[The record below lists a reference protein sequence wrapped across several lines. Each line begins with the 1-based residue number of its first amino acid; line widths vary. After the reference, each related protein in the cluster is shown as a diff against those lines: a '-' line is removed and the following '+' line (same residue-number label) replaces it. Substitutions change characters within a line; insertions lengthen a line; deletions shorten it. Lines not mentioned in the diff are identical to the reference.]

1 MIKTKVK
8 TIVYSPEHF
17 ARLEILLFRNRMT
30 WKHNSNDAMIF
41 RISRYPMGI
50 IINNLDISLWY
61 LDSRYDL
68 VSFDKHEYEEIDIDL
83 YLATKGTCQQT
94 KGTLQ

>member
-17 ARLEILLFRNRMT
+17 ARLEILLFRNHMT

-50 IINNLDISLWY
+50 IINNLDS
-61 LDSRYDL
+61 
-68 VSFDKHEYEEIDIDL
+68 
-83 YLATKGTCQQT
+83 
-94 KGTLQ
+94 